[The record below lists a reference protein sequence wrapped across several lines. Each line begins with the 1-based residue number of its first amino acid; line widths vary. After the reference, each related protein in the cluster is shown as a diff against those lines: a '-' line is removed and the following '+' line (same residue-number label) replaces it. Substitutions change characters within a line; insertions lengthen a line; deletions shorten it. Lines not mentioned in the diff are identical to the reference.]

1 MAFPKLLARRASA
14 LAVLSIAAA
23 AARPVAADPALPA
36 KGEVEVKAY
45 AVAGSDA
52 PRVVVRAVMDLPPK
66 KIWQIVSDCAHY
78 KGRLPRVA
86 SSELVK
92 KAGNVHTCK
101 VTISMPFPLSD
112 LTATTEA
119 VHEES
124 DKGMTRRWKLVSGDY
139 KVNEGSWEVKALNKE
154 GTSSLVTYTVHAE
167 PNTAVPAFI
176 RESAQKKALPD
187 MIEHVRAEAAKLP

>member
-1 MAFPKLLARRASA
+1 MSSSKLSARPLAA
-14 LAVLSIAAA
+14 LVVLMLAG

-36 KGEVEVKAY
+36 KGEVEVKAFP
-45 AVAGSDA
+45 VAGSDA
-52 PRVVVRAVMDLPPK
+52 PKIVVRAVMELPAK

-78 KGRLPRVA
+78 KDRLPRVA
-86 SSELVK
+86 ASELLK

-101 VTISMPFPLSD
+101 VTIAMPFPLSN

-124 DKGMTRRWKLVSGDY
+124 ELGMTRRWKLVSGDY
-139 KVNEGSWEVKALNKE
+139 KVNEGSWEVKPLNKE

-167 PNTAVPAFI
+167 PNTAIPAFI

-187 MIEHVRAEAAKLP
+187 MIERVRAEAAKLP

>member
-1 MAFPKLLARRASA
+1 MALTKLLARFAAA
-14 LAVLSIAAA
+14 LAAFSLAAA

-36 KGEVEVKAY
+36 KGEVEVKAF

-52 PRVVVRAVMDLPPK
+52 PRIVVRAVMDLPPK

-124 DKGMTRRWKLVSGDY
+124 DKGMTRRWKLVQGDY

-154 GTSSLVTYTVHAE
+154 GTSSLVIDTVHAE

-187 MIEHVRAEAAKLP
+187 MIEHVRTEAAKLP

>member
-1 MAFPKLLARRASA
+1 MSSSKLVVRPLAA
-14 LAVLSIAAA
+14 LVVLMLAG

-36 KGEVEVKAY
+36 KGEVEVKAFP
-45 AVAGSDA
+45 VAGSDA
-52 PRVVVRAVMDLPPK
+52 PKIVVRAVMELPAK

-78 KGRLPRVA
+78 KDRMPRVA
-86 SSELVK
+86 ASELLK

-101 VTISMPFPLSD
+101 VTIAMPFPLSN

-124 DKGMTRRWKLVSGDY
+124 ELGMTRRWKLVSGDY
-139 KVNEGSWEVKALNKE
+139 KVNEGSWEVKPLDKE

-167 PNTAVPAFI
+167 PNTAIPAFI

-187 MIEHVRAEAAKLP
+187 MIERVRAEAAKLP

>member
-1 MAFPKLLARRASA
+1 MASPKHPLRRAAA
-14 LAVLSIAAA
+14 LAVLSLAAA
-23 AARPVAADPALPA
+23 AARPAAADPALPA
-36 KGEVEVKAY
+36 KGEVEVKAF
-45 AVAGSDA
+45 AVAGSDT
-52 PRVVVRAVMDLPPK
+52 PKIVVRAVMDLPAK

-101 VTISMPFPLSD
+101 VTIAMPFPLSD

-119 VHEES
+119 VHNES
-124 DKGMTRRWKLVSGDY
+124 DQGMTRRWKLVSGDY
-139 KVNEGSWEVKALNKE
+139 KVNEGSWEVKPLNKE
-154 GTSSLVTYTVHAE
+154 GTQSLVTYTVHAE
-167 PNTAVPAFI
+167 PNTAVPGFI

-187 MIEHVRAEAAKLP
+187 MIEHVRTEAAKLP